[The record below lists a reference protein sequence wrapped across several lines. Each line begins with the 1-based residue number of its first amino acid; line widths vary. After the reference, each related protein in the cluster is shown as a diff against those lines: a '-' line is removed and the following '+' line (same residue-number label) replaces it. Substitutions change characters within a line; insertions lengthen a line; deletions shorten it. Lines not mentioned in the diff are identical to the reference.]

1 MRRWFRF
8 RWVLAVV
15 SLVAVGLFIAF
26 LPSLEVYANWGY
38 AFVRAPRATWRSD
51 GELRKLLD
59 RANDPHNSA
68 LQRAV
73 SYYLA
78 GMMCDAGQGVPR
90 DLARGHAL
98 CGRALEEF
106 LKVEEKQNGPVATDS
121 RATHKLAQQ
130 HELEEKQ
137 SGPVT
142 TDGRARGGIERFCV
156 NEFSYA
162 QVMAGHIVF
171 YGLGGRTNKVEGV
184 GHYMRAAELGD
195 PAGQLFLGMAYLYGD
210 GVPKNEEIA
219 LRWIRAS
226 AEYGVGDAQM
236 LLGEKLQGSSQAAD
250 KIDAYKWL
258 NLAAAQGNEIAEKDR
273 DELEKKLS
281 GEQVA
286 RAQGLSML
294 FEPRMGLGGSVASSN
309 SNSVASL
316 AARWMSGTC
325 FFISTTGYLVTS
337 WHVVERGKQFF
348 VIDESDLYVAKIV
361 ATDPTN
367 DLALLQIDG
376 RMTSW
381 DLDNPSTFRLVDEVT
396 NTFRPIPIRAEGVR
410 LGEAVATV
418 GFPNTQLQG
427 FSPKVTRG
435 DVSSL
440 AGPGDDPRFFQVS
453 VPVQPGNSGGPLL
466 DSGGNVVGVICGQL
480 LPSLALAEGGSLPQN
495 VNYAMK
501 GGLLMRLVETVP
513 GLAGSLVEVNR
524 SSEDFANMTASAVN
538 SVAIILASDAT
549 PPLTGKKLKS
559 TK

>member
-1 MRRWFRF
+1 MRRWIRYI
-8 RWVLAVV
+8 WILALV
-15 SLVAVGLFIAF
+15 SLVMLGLFVAF
-26 LPSLEVYANWGY
+26 LPSLEIYAKWGY
-38 AFVRAPRATWRSD
+38 AFVRAPRETWRSG

-73 SYYLA
+73 PFYLA
-78 GMMCDAGQGVPR
+78 GMMYDAGQGIPK
-90 DLARGHAL
+90 DLAMGHAL
-98 CGRALEEF
+98 SKKALEEF
-106 LKVEEKQNGPVATDS
+106 LKVGEKQNGPV
-121 RATHKLAQQ
+121 
-130 HELEEKQ
+130 
-137 SGPVT
+137 T
-142 TDGRARGGIERFCV
+142 TDVKVMGGIERFCV

-171 YGLGGRTNKVEGV
+171 YGLGGRTNKVEGA
-184 GHYMRAAELGD
+184 GHYLRAAELGD
-195 PAGQLFLGMAYLYGD
+195 PAGQLFLGMAYLYGE
-210 GVPKNEEIA
+210 GVLKNEEIA

-226 AEYGVGDAQM
+226 AEWGVGDAQM
-236 LLGEKLQGSSQAAD
+236 LLGEQLQGSSQAAD

-258 NLAAAQGNEIAEKDR
+258 NLAAAQGNKFAEKDR
-273 DELEKKLS
+273 DELEKSLS
-281 GEQVA
+281 REQVA

-294 FEPRMGLGGSVASSN
+294 FERRMGLGGSVASSN
-309 SNSVASL
+309 TNSAANMS
-316 AARWMSGTC
+316 ARWMSGTC
-325 FFISTTGYLVTS
+325 FFISKTGYLVTS
-337 WHVVERGKQFF
+337 WHVVEQGKQFF
-348 VIDESDLYVAKIV
+348 VIDESDLYVAKMV
-361 ATDPTN
+361 ATDTTN

-381 DLDNPSTFRLVDEVT
+381 DLENASTFRLVDEVT
-396 NTFRPIPIRAEGVR
+396 KNFRPFPIRAEGVR

-427 FSPKVTRG
+427 FLPKVTRG

-501 GGLLMRLVETVP
+501 GGLLMRLIETVP
-513 GLAGSLVEVNR
+513 GLAGSLAEVNR
-524 SSEDFANMTASAVN
+524 GSEDFANMTESAVS
-538 SVAIILASDAT
+538 SVAIILASDAN